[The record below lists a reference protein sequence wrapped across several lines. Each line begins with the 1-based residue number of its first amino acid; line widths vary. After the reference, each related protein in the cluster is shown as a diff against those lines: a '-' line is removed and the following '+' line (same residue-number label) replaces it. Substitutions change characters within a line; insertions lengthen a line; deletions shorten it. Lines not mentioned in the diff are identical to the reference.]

1 MANRRRRG
9 PIQNRRHMARLQ
21 KERLMTNYITIIS
34 IISLTTISLLP
45 QNIAIIIK
53 L

>member
-34 IISLTTISLLP
+34 ISLIGLVVLLAP
-45 QNIAIIIK
+45 AIFRSFY
-53 L
+53 